1 MKRYLLL
8 MGLIV
13 WTCGGACSP
22 EESYAEPDPQTGQ
35 QTAPDPGTDG
45 TSDGGTTPDEPDDGT
60 PNVEA
65 MKVKVTIGGRTFSA
79 TLENNPAAE
88 AFAALLPLDVMMTEL
103 NGNEKYFDLPAS
115 LPTDSCLPGTIH
127 AGDLLLWG
135 SRTVVLFYET
145 FSSSYSYTRL
155 GRLDDPTGLASA
167 VGRGHVR
174 VSFTR

>member
-1 MKRYLLL
+1 MKKGMLL
-8 MGLIV
+8 MWLFV
-13 WTCGGACSP
+13 WACGGACSP
-22 EESYAEPDPQTGQ
+22 GESFAEPDPQTDQ
-35 QTAPDPGTDG
+35 QPVPDTGTDD
-45 TSDGGTTPDEPDDGT
+45 TTDGGTTPDDGET
-60 PNVEA
+60 PNVET
-65 MKVKVTIGGRTFSA
+65 MKVNVTIGGRTFSA

-88 AFAALLPLDVMMTEL
+88 AFLAQLPLDVTMTEL
-103 NGNEKYFDLPAS
+103 NGNEKYYDLPTS
-115 LPTDSCLPGTIH
+115 LPTDSYRPGTIH

-167 VGRGHVR
+167 VGSGNVR